1 MFRHA
6 NRIPIVVAIGAM
18 ACAAH
23 DASQAESDPVPVRYA
38 EGSLHGFLSLSTAE
52 GAPLASGD
60 LLQVVRDGS
69 VESRMI
75 FHFADSSYFEEGVT
89 FTQDG
94 VFAMQSYYLRQR
106 GPAFDADLNAVL
118 EANGHYRVVSTSH
131 EDGKRQEWDDTLD
144 LPSDVSNGLPV
155 ILLKNLGPGETRLVH
170 MVAFTPE
177 PRLIGLE
184 LSPMG
189 EGRVL
194 NGQREETVVKYALKP
209 QLGALTGFFAKLLG
223 KMPPDSHVWI
233 VVDDVPAFVRS
244 EGPLYLGP
252 VWRIDLATPEWPG

>member
-6 NRIPIVVAIGAM
+6 NRIPIVVAIGVL

-23 DASQAESDPVPVRYA
+23 DAGRAGFDPVPVRHA
-38 EGSLHGFLSLSTAE
+38 EGTVHGFLSLSTAD

-69 VESRMI
+69 IDSRMI
-75 FHFADSSYFEEGVT
+75 FHFADSSYFEEAVT
-89 FTQDG
+89 FTQEG
-94 VFAMQSYYLRQR
+94 VFAMQSYHLVQR
-106 GPAFDADLNAVL
+106 GPTFDADLDATL
-118 EANGHYRVVSTSH
+118 DANGHYRVRSTSH

-144 LPSDVSNGLPV
+144 LPPDVSNGLPV
-155 ILLKNLGPGETRLVH
+155 IFLKNLGPGEARTVH

-184 LSPMG
+184 LSPVG

-194 NGQREETVVKYALKP
+194 NGQREETMVEYALKP
-209 QLGALTGFFAKLLG
+209 QLGVLTGFFAKLLG
-223 KMPPDSHVWI
+223 KMPADSHVWI
-233 VVDDVPAFVRS
+233 VTDDVPTFVRS
-244 EGPLYLGP
+244 EGPLYMGP
-252 VWRIDLATPEWPG
+252 VWRIDLARPEWPG

>member
-23 DASQAESDPVPVRYA
+23 DASRAESDPVPVRYA
-38 EGSLHGFLSLSTAE
+38 EGTLHGFLSLSTAD

-60 LLQVVRDGS
+60 LLQVVRDRRI
-69 VESRMI
+69 ESRMI
-75 FHFADSSYFEEGVT
+75 FHFADLSYFEEAVT

-94 VFAMQSYYLRQR
+94 VFAMQSYHLVQS
-106 GPAFDADLNAVL
+106 GPAFDADLDAIL
-118 EANGHYRVVSTSH
+118 HANGHYRVRSTSH
-131 EDGKRQEWDDTLD
+131 EDGKRQEWEDTLE
-144 LPSDVSNGLPV
+144 LPPDVSNGLPV
-155 ILLKNLGPGETRLVH
+155 ILLKNLGPGETRSVH

-184 LSPMG
+184 LSPLG

-194 NGQREETVVKYALKP
+194 NGQREETVVEYALKP
-209 QLGALTGFFAKLLG
+209 QLGVLTGFFAKLLG
-223 KMPPDSHVWI
+223 KMPADSHAWI

-244 EGPLYLGP
+244 EGPLYMGP
-252 VWRIDLATPEWPG
+252 VWRIDLARPEWPG